1 MSAPGGLRPVRPFS
15 QSLPRVIPRAA
26 ALLAA
31 LAISACSLDKESAG
45 LTPAQVLT
53 QVPTEKCPEAPA
65 AQPAAQPAATQPG
78 VAEMLAKARGTPAGA
93 DRAAAQRRP
102 DCPPAGRKAAGIET
116 GALPAQAVPQPAAAA
131 AVPAAPSDVEE
142 LYIDFEPTAVT
153 LADKDRQ
160 AAREAIAIRLAGGG
174 KSARIYAAR
183 GGNGN
188 WFDQAV
194 IAQKRARVVKELL
207 PNRMVSSLEFD
218 PSLPE
223 DMVRVE
229 FVKHARSGG

>member
-15 QSLPRVIPRAA
+15 ETLPWVIPRAA

-45 LTPAQVLT
+45 LTPAQVLA
-53 QVPTEKCPEAPA
+53 QVPPEKCPET
-65 AQPAAQPAATQPG
+65 PAAQPAATQPG
-78 VAEMLAKARGTPAGA
+78 VADMLAKARGAPAGA

-102 DCPPAGRKAAGIET
+102 DCPPAGRKPAGIET
-116 GALPAQAVPQPAAAA
+116 GALPAAQAVPQPAAAA
-131 AVPAAPSDVEE
+131 AVPAAQSDVEE

-153 LADKDRQ
+153 LGDKDRQ

-183 GGNGN
+183 GGSGN

-229 FVKHARSGG
+229 FVKHAKSGG